1 MKSWWNSSRFARIHP
16 LAGFPLAAAALTLLM
31 RSAPV
36 TAQPYRNAEL
46 PIETRV
52 SDLVSRMTL
61 EEKFW
66 QLFML
71 STPLEGTIERCEH
84 GAFGFQISSS
94 GDSACSAAYVN
105 RIQRRFVEGTRL
117 GIPIIAF
124 DEAVHGLVLP
134 GATVFPQAIA
144 LAATFDVRLME
155 AVATKIADE
164 CRSRGIRQVLSPVV
178 NIASDVRW
186 GRVEETY
193 GEDPYLSSEM
203 GAAFANAL
211 ERAGVVTTPKHFVAN
226 VGDGGRDSYP
236 IALGER
242 ALREIHFP
250 PFEACI
256 RRGGSRSIMM
266 AYNSVDGA
274 PCTASEWLMRR
285 VLKEELGF
293 TGFVISDA
301 AAVGGANVLHF
312 TAADYAE
319 ATARAMNA
327 GLDVIFQT
335 SFDHRSL
342 FMPAF
347 EDGRID
353 AHAIDEAVSRVLRA
367 KFELGLFDRPYTDTA
382 SADRR
387 SWSTPGRGLAETAAL
402 ESIVL
407 LKNEGGTL
415 PISKKV
421 GRIAVIGAD
430 AREARLGGYSGPG
443 SGRINI
449 FEGIWLKAGGD
460 ERVAYARGCGRTPP
474 THSGGSSAP
483 AAGTG
488 ASAAAA
494 AEEGGIAEAVKL
506 ARESDVAVVVVG
518 IEEGEFRDRARLS
531 LPGRQEEL
539 ILRVADTGTPVVVV
553 IVGGSAVTMSRWL
566 DRASAVLDVW
576 YPGEAGGTAIAAVL
590 FGDYNPAGRL
600 PVTFPLE
607 EGQLPLVYNHKP
619 TGRGDGYLDLPG
631 EPLFP
636 FGFGLSYTT
645 FEYADL
651 SFDRDRIAPGDS
663 AVVRCTVRNAGARG
677 GDEVV
682 QLYIRDEIAS
692 VARPVMELKGFRRLR
707 LDAGETKEV
716 RFTIAPET
724 LRMLDAQLRPI
735 VEPGAFRV
743 MIGSSSK
750 DIRLRGILTV
760 SE

>member
-1 MKSWWNSSRFARIHP
+1 MKSSWNRSLAARIRP
-16 LAGFPLAAAALTLLM
+16 LASLLLVPAALALLV
-31 RSAPV
+31 RPDPAA
-36 TAQPYRNAEL
+36 AQPYRNAEL
-46 PIETRV
+46 PVEARV
-52 SDLVSRMTL
+52 SDLLSRMTL

-117 GIPIIAF
+117 GIPIVAF

-164 CRSRGIRQVLSPVV
+164 CRSRGIRQALSPVV
-178 NIASDVRW
+178 NVASDVRW

-203 GAAFANAL
+203 GAAFTNAL

-236 IALGER
+236 VALGER

-250 PFEACI
+250 PFEACL

-274 PCTASEWLMRR
+274 PCTASEWLMRD
-285 VLKEELGF
+285 VLKRELGF
-293 TGFVISDA
+293 AGFVISDA

-335 SFDHRSL
+335 SFDHYPL
-342 FMPAF
+342 FMKAF
-347 EDGRID
+347 EEGRVD
-353 AHAIDEAVSRVLRA
+353 SAAIDEAVSRVLRV
-367 KFELGLFDRPYTDTA
+367 KFELGLFERPYADTA
-382 SADRR
+382 SDDRR
-387 SWSTPGRGLAETAAL
+387 SWSTPGRRLAETAAL

-407 LKNEGGTL
+407 LRNESGTL
-415 PISKKV
+415 PLSKKV

-443 SGRINI
+443 NGRTTI
-449 FEGIWLKAGGD
+449 FEGIRLLAGGD
-460 ERVAYARGCGRTPP
+460 RRVAYARGCARTPP
-474 THSGGSSAP
+474 DGN
-483 AAGTG
+483 
-488 ASAAAA
+488 
-494 AEEGGIAEAVKL
+494 EEAGIAEAVRL
-506 ARESDVAVVVVG
+506 ARKSDVAVVVAG

-576 YPGEAGGTAIAAVL
+576 YPGEAGGLAVADVL
-590 FGDYNPAGRL
+590 FGGYNPAGRL

-619 TGRGDGYLDLPG
+619 TGRGDGYLDLAG

-663 AVVRCTVRNAGARG
+663 AVVRCTVRNAGPRG

-682 QLYIRDEIAS
+682 QLYVRDEVAS
-692 VARPVMELKGFRRLR
+692 VARPVMELKGFRRIR
-707 LDAGETKEV
+707 LDPGEMREV
-716 RFTIAPET
+716 RFTIGPET
-724 LRMLDAQLRPI
+724 LRMLDARLRPV

-750 DIRLRGILTV
+750 DIRLRGTLMV
-760 SE
+760 GG